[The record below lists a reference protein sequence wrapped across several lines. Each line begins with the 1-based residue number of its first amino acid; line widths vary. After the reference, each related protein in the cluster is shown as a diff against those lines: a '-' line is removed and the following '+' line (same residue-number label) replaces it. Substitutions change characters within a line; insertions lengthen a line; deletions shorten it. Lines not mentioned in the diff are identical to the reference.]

1 MGWSVN
7 SSQYFKALTAVSVV
21 GVVLGA
27 GYFLWSFQRVF
38 QGPLNP
44 KYQDITDMNLLEKI
58 TVWPLVV
65 ITVVLG
71 VYPALYLD
79 LIQPAVVKLSEHM
92 AMPWIAGALR

>member
-1 MGWSVN
+1 MF
-7 SSQYFKALTAVSVV
+7 FKILTGVSVV

-27 GYFLWSFQRVF
+27 GYFLWSYQRVF

-44 KYQDITDMNLLEKI
+44 KYQNLTDMNAREGLC
-58 TVWPLVV
+58 VWPLAI

-79 LIQPAVVKLSEHM
+79 LVNPAINVL
-92 AMPWIAGALR
+92 ARQIGMPWVTGN